1 MICPYCVKE
10 IREPNREHFYPNAV
24 KPNSADFWACSD
36 CNKNKSSK
44 IIYPGPGLFQARVP
58 DYIEDKFRDLWNK
71 TSGERLLHI
80 YPYVKFK
87 RDVCG
92 VESGGVRFTQQE
104 LDFYNLK
111 EFRMVYDFSKELM
124 HWDQKLFA
132 LAYSTLTYRYYLVHE
147 YPFEFRIDCEN
158 LVSKSID
165 KYYPKEQDVL
175 VLGSMKNRLW
185 ESVRNMKSNFERLY
199 TWIGG

>member
-1 MICPYCVKE
+1 
-10 IREPNREHFYPNAV
+10 
-24 KPNSADFWACSD
+24 
-36 CNKNKSSK
+36 
-44 IIYPGPGLFQARVP
+44 
-58 DYIEDKFRDLWNK
+58 
-71 TSGERLLHI
+71 
-80 YPYVKFK
+80 
-87 RDVCG
+87 
-92 VESGGVRFTQQE
+92 
-104 LDFYNLK
+104 
-111 EFRMVYDFSKELM
+111 MVYDFSKELM